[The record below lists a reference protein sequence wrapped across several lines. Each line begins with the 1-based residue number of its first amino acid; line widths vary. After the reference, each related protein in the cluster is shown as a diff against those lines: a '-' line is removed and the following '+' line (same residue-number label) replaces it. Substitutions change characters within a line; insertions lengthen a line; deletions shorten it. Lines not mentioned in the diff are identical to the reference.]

1 MESRRSAL
9 RREVESLADRLAA
22 QLEVSRSKRTDEENR
37 LVDAAI
43 RELAESDAVE
53 RALGVGSAAP
63 DFLLPN
69 QVGRFVSE
77 AEARA
82 RGAYVL
88 SFYRG
93 GW

>member
-1 MESRRSAL
+1 M
-9 RREVESLADRLAA
+9 ESLADRLAA
-22 QLEVSRSKRTDEENR
+22 QLEVSRSKRTEEENR

-43 RELAESDAVE
+43 RELAESGAVE
-53 RALGVGSAAP
+53 RGLGVGSAAP

-69 QVGRFVSE
+69 QVGLLVSE